1 MSDPARP
8 HRILVAD
15 DSPDIAGRIAALV
28 DEVGGVEVVGPAY
41 RGDDALSLFRQSE
54 PHGAILDFAMPGR
67 NGLEV
72 LREIR
77 ASGRNCWVI
86 VITSAQDPSI
96 RAACLQAGADHFLQ
110 KGALVDQLRELVA
123 ALVRPTSV

>member
-1 MSDPARP
+1 MSDPARN

-15 DSPDIAGRIAALV
+15 DSPDIAGRIAELV
-28 DEVGGVEVVGPAY
+28 SEVGGVEVVGLAH
-41 RGDDALSLFRQSE
+41 RGDDALSLLHQCE
-54 PHGAILDFAMPGR
+54 PDGAILDFSMPGL

-77 ASGRNCWVI
+77 TSRRRCWVI

-96 RAACLQAGADHFLQ
+96 RIACLEAGADHFLQ
-110 KGALVDQLRELVA
+110 KGEVVDRLRGLVA
-123 ALVRPTSV
+123 VLVRPTGL